1 MELMILTVVVEVL
14 DEVGLACEPSSEL
27 VGLHVGEGAFFNS
40 DCLRVNH
47 F

>member
-1 MELMILTVVVEVL
+1 MELMILTMVVEVL
-14 DEVGLACEPSSEL
+14 DEVGLAREAASEL
-27 VGLHVGEGAFFNS
+27 VGLHVGEGAFFDS